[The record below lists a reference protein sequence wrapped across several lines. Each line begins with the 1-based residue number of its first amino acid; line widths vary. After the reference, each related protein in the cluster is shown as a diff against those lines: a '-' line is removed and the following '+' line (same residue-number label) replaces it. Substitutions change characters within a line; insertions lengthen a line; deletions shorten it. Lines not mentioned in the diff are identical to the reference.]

1 MQAFQ
6 LPSSFNESIYF
17 DYAPPPT
24 FAGHIN
30 RHPFRIIITSSND
43 NPHVITL
50 DSKFSKSY
58 KNQNDKSKWSFLRP
72 QTRFLDLSGN
82 EIDSIVSKDT
92 TLYKTKNG
100 VINSVSGNFIGV
112 SGYAEFYF
120 VDDIYNYD
128 FAIKDEQYT
137 TIVAVLETSGINYF
151 DKTVADHILT
161 SRYSNS
167 KAVAYQPHV
176 FHYRDPDNI
185 KISENG
191 IREFINPRWVPADQ
205 HVVFSFNWNKEY
217 SQLFYDGNEIMPI
230 NFDFNFN
237 KSIPSNTNKNDI
249 QVDTEGDAIR
259 LYFNGFLKT
268 FNVSYLNQD
277 KYLSPGYYKTFFNV
291 GTATSNL
298 KLSAT
303 STFDSPNIFGSDYSP
318 RMWLSNPNAGLMAL
332 VEYNFPKTFA
342 LDSKALLKANIHNFE
357 VPIVYD
363 ANFRKNDFGE
373 SEDAFAFSGFH
384 GINSIAVLPPPSF
397 QAWATDGELNY
408 LYKFGT
414 KGQILSAIDLLKML
428 KDQGQQSV
436 VADQVSPTSVVLDK
450 YQELW
455 VTLHDSRFV
464 IHLDKNG
471 NYIYLLDLTTI
482 PNSLIPGLPP
492 QITYTTPPDMN
503 IDWYKANQSYPDD
516 GVDNQYFIQPTFV
529 DVDSKNKLWV
539 TYSNYVSGYLAK
551 YDINNNRYQT
561 ISYPVCSCPQDL
573 IIDNKDNVW
582 VALSNNIWNS
592 IGSIE
597 KRDTN
602 GVLLSSYGN
611 IMGVNELA
619 LDPQQNLWFTY
630 SYGRLGCID
639 NNTGLVTT
647 FNVLSN
653 SDISKY
659 APNLLTIPDK
669 NTDETAL
676 EGIACDLKG
685 YLYVVNSI
693 ENQVYVYNTKTKTYV
708 DKFYVNPQGF
718 VFWNPYVDGPTL
730 MEYNQWSKSLQ
741 AHGDWMGTKWINK
754 FKNNNSTY
762 QLTVTGQSNSLKFI
776 NAQSANIRDNYSFL
790 ATTFYRYID
799 TNYIQQIKVTPEKIQ
814 EPTIDYYN
822 VDVFK
827 INENYDLGAQM
838 KSYAITPTL
847 FESDYLFNKFL
858 PSIYGQF
865 PYTHQDLGVHS
876 YEKIANY
883 VINHS
888 DVDTCEIDKLY
899 SLADSIDNNTN
910 DYILNYPAEIKRLM
924 DVFSINQSRLLG
936 SVQKNQN
943 NFIVQDKDGSFNR
956 GQLLT
961 STYMVT
967 AGTPVILK
975 TRSLNSFQF
984 IPTGPLYI
992 SPLPYEIESL
1002 LNNFKEIILSLDNT
1016 PKTTPS
1022 GHISDE
1028 SYSIATRNILKYK
1041 SELQQQVIDYANY
1054 YYPQAMSNNPTL
1066 TAKCYRDSG
1075 YVIDAI
1081 VADINNNA
1089 NHRSIEVGNMYFKGV
1104 LKTLTTGNGTTI
1116 PVIPQNQVD
1125 ATVATISALNFYIN
1139 GIDIPQNPQ
1148 SFTSVG
1154 ILSSPTMGSYR
1165 QNDVSARIENVIY
1178 PLQNNGELNDYI
1190 PAGTPTPQSINLANQ
1205 ILSSKNEIQTNIAY
1219 YVKNKGYLDLTPPNV
1234 ELTNDYAIICR
1245 RDVGLM
1251 IDAITHDLEFGVN
1264 ARSIQYALAYW
1275 NGSSTRL
1282 PDSLVPQHKA
1292 KTIDTI
1298 NQLGKSMLAIY
1309 EQQMDTTPLTYKLDV
1324 YPIQNLANFI
1334 GINNNDGAWEGYY
1347 EFYEFVPTVG
1357 TIYSDNVVD
1366 WDNQQT
1372 TLTKNISS
1380 IFDWLGDEQQI
1391 DTLFSYKLYTGLG
1404 II

>member
-1 MQAFQ
+1 MQAFE
-6 LPSSFNESIYF
+6 LPSAFNESIYF
-17 DYAPPPT
+17 DYVPPPT

-30 RHPFRIIITSSND
+30 RHPFKIIITSSND
-43 NPHVITL
+43 NTHVVTL

-58 KNQNDKSKWSFLRP
+58 KKQNDKSKWSFLRP
-72 QTRFLDLSGN
+72 QARFLDLSGN
-82 EIDSIVSKDT
+82 EIDSIVTKDT
-92 TLYKTKNG
+92 ALYKDGNN
-100 VINSVSGNFIGV
+100 ILNSVSGNFIGV

-137 TIVAVLETSGINYF
+137 TIVAVLQTSGINYF
-151 DKTVADHILT
+151 DKSVADHILT

-191 IREFINPRWVPADQ
+191 IREFINPRWVPSDQ

-217 SQLFYDGNEIMPI
+217 SQLFYDGNEIAPI

-237 KSIPSNTNKNDI
+237 KSLPSNTNKNDI
-249 QVDTEGDAIR
+249 QVETEGDAIR
-259 LYFNGFLKT
+259 LYFNGFLRT

-298 KLSAT
+298 KLSAI
-303 STFDSPNIFGSDYSP
+303 STFDSPDTFGSNYSP
-318 RMWLSNPNAGLMAL
+318 KMWLSNPNAGLVGL
-332 VEYNFPKTFA
+332 VEYNFPKTFE
-342 LDSKALLKANIHNFE
+342 LDPKALLKASVFNFE
-357 VPIVYD
+357 VPIIYD
-363 ANFRKNDFGE
+363 ANFRKDQYGQ
-373 SEDAFAFSGFH
+373 SDDAFAFSGFH

-397 QAWATDGELNY
+397 QAWAVDGELNY

-414 KGQILSAIDLLKML
+414 KGQILSAIDLFKML
-428 KDQGQQSV
+428 NEQGQQSV
-436 VADQVSPTSVVLDK
+436 VQSQVSPTSVVLDK
-450 YQELW
+450 NQELW
-455 VTLHDSRFV
+455 ITLYDSRFV
-464 IHLDKNG
+464 IHLDQNG
-471 NYIYLLDLTTI
+471 NYVYLLDLTTL

-492 QITYTTPPDMN
+492 QIIYTTPPHMN
-503 IDWYKANQSYPDD
+503 MNWYEANQPYPNDGTDD
-516 GVDNQYFIQPTFV
+516 QYFIQPTFV

-551 YDINNNRYQT
+551 YDIQNNRYQT

-573 IIDNKDNVW
+573 IVDNQDNVW

-602 GVLLSSYGN
+602 GMLLSSYGN
-611 IMGVNELA
+611 IMGVNELT
-619 LDPQQNLWFTY
+619 LDPEQNLWFTY
-630 SYGRLGCID
+630 SYSRLGCID

-647 FNVLSN
+647 FDVLAN

-659 APNLLTIPDK
+659 APNVLTKPDQ

-693 ENQVYVYNTKTKTYV
+693 ENQVYVYNTKTKKYV

-730 MEYNQWSKSLQ
+730 IEYNQWSKSLQ

-754 FKNNNSTY
+754 FRNNPSTY

-776 NAQSANIRDNYSFL
+776 DAQSANIRDNYSFL

-799 TNYIQQIKVTPEKIQ
+799 TNYIQQIKVTPEKI
-814 EPTIDYYN
+814 EDPTIQYYN
-822 VDVFK
+822 VDIFK
-827 INENYDLGAQM
+827 VNENYDLGAQI
-838 KSYAITPTL
+838 KSYALTPTL
-847 FESDYLFNKFL
+847 FESGFLFDKFL
-858 PSIYGQF
+858 PSIYGQY

-883 VINHS
+883 VTNHS
-888 DVDTCEIDKLY
+888 DVDTCEVDKLY
-899 SLADSIDNNTN
+899 SLADSINSNTN
-910 DYILNYPAEIKRLM
+910 DYMLNYPSEIKRLM
-924 DVFSINQSRLLG
+924 DILSINQSRLLG

-943 NFIVQDKDGSFNR
+943 NFLIQDKDGSFNR
-956 GQLLT
+956 GKLLT

-984 IPTGPLYI
+984 IPTGPLYV
-992 SPLPYEIESL
+992 SPLPYDLANLI
-1002 LNNFKEIILSLDNT
+1002 NNYNIIILNQNNT
-1016 PKTTPS
+1016 PATSPAGNHSDPS
-1022 GHISDE
+1022 
-1028 SYSIATRNILKYK
+1028 YAIASQNILAEKPQI
-1041 SELQQQVIDYANY
+1041 QQEVVDYANANY
-1054 YYPQAMSNNPTL
+1054 FTAMSGNPTL
-1066 TAKCYRDSG
+1066 TSYCYRDTG
-1075 YVIDAI
+1075 YIIDALA
-1081 VADINNNA
+1081 ADIANNA
-1089 NHRSIEVGNMYFKGV
+1089 NHRSIEVGNFYYKGV
-1104 LKTLTTGNGTTI
+1104 TKNVTVAYGDLIL
-1116 PVIPQNQVD
+1116 PPEEVIP
-1125 ATVATISALNFYIN
+1125 TINSISQIANYIN
-1139 GIDIPQNPQ
+1139 SN
-1148 SFTSVG
+1148 
-1154 ILSSPTMGSYR
+1154 ILITP
-1165 QNDVSARIENVIY
+1165 DCSARQIDVTNRIANVVY
-1178 PLQNNGELNDYI
+1178 PLQNNGNLNDYI
-1190 PAGTPTPQSINLANQ
+1190 PIGNPSAQSINLANQ
-1205 ILSSKNEIQTNIAY
+1205 ILSSKNDIQTDIAY
-1219 YVKNKGYLDLTPPNV
+1219 YVKDKGYLELTPPNPA
-1234 ELTNDYAIICR
+1234 LTDDYAIICR
-1245 RDVGLM
+1245 RDIGLI
-1251 IDAITHDLEFGVN
+1251 IDSIVSDLSSGVN
-1264 ARSIQYALAYW
+1264 SRTIQYALAYW

-1282 PDSLVPQHKA
+1282 PDSVVPDHKA

-1298 NQLGKSMLAIY
+1298 NQLGKSILAIY
-1309 EQQMDTTPLTYKLDV
+1309 EQQIDTTQLTYKLDV

-1334 GINNNDGAWEGYY
+1334 GINNNGGAWEGYY
-1347 EFYEFVPTVG
+1347 EFYEFIPTIG
-1357 TIYSDNVVD
+1357 TIYSDNVID
-1366 WDNQQT
+1366 WDNPQT